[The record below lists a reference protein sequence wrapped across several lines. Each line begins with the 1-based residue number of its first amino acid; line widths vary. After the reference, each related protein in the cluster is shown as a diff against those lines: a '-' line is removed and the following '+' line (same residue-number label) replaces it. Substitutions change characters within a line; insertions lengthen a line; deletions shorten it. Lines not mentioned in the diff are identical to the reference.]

1 MKRVFNILTIL
12 LCIQE
17 AVHAQQKKLQVGD
30 TLPPMVLSNLL
41 NYPAKEIRLPDHSGK
56 WLILDL
62 WTTGCGAC
70 VEAFPKIK
78 QLQNEFAGEVE
89 WLMITM
95 QSKEKITHFLQ
106 KRKILTGLGMS
117 LPVVCGDSLL
127 NNYFQPN
134 GYPHCV
140 WIDETGVI
148 RSVTGGMEVTE
159 EHVRSILRN
168 KNFQMDQKDD
178 STVIINIDSPL
189 YNYGN
194 NASGKELKWSTTL
207 SKYMHYIPWMEGF
220 HISDSIS
227 SITAFNESIKRL
239 YQIAFN
245 DDTGYGDLYYLA
257 DSRLEF
263 NIKDTTKYVFKINGE
278 YQYEN
283 FYCYQAILPRKS
295 VKELKLIMQADLK
308 KYFGL
313 NARMIKKNRLCWV
326 LSAKDTM
333 LFKSKG
339 GKESSYWDGSNYEAS
354 FTNCSFNEVRSYFEH
369 VLLQF
374 STFPLM
380 NEISC
385 NENVDMVLENIEV
398 RNVNSLVTALRK
410 YEISLKLEYRPIDVL
425 VIDEPKNEN

>member
-1 MKRVFNILTIL
+1 MKRTFIILTIL

-17 AVHAQQKKLQVGD
+17 AIHAQQKRLQVGD
-30 TLPPMVLSNLL
+30 TLPQMVLSNLL
-41 NYPAKEIRLPDHSGK
+41 NCPAKQITIPANSGK
-56 WLILDL
+56 WLILEL

-70 VEAFPKIK
+70 VKAFPKIK
-78 QLQNEFAGEVE
+78 QLQDEFAGKVE
-89 WLMITM
+89 WLLVTT
-95 QSKEKITHFLQ
+95 QPKEEIIHFLQ
-106 KRKILTGLGMS
+106 KRKKLTGLGMS

-127 NNYFQPN
+127 NNYFQPD

-148 RSVTGGMEVTE
+148 RSVTGGMEVTGAHIE
-159 EHVRSILRN
+159 SILRN

-178 STVIINIDSPL
+178 STVTVNIDSPL

-207 SKYMHYIPWMEGF
+207 SKYMHYIPWIEGF

-245 DDTGYGDLYYLA
+245 DDTGYGDLYYLN
-257 DSRLEF
+257 DNRLEF

-278 YQYEN
+278 YQYDN
-283 FYCYQAILPRKS
+283 FYCYQAILPRMS

-313 NARMIKKNRLCWV
+313 NARMIKMNRLCWV

-339 GKESSYWDGSNYEAS
+339 GKESGNWDGSS
-354 FTNCSFNEVRSYFEH
+354 FTSKFTNAPFEEVRSYIQYQQIGLSPYPFI
-369 VLLQF
+369 
-374 STFPLM
+374 
-380 NEISC
+380 NEINC
-385 NENVDMVLENIEV
+385 NENVDLTLEGLIQNEPNTLI
-398 RNVNSLVTALRK
+398 RALK
-410 YEISLKLEYRPIDVL
+410 KNGIMLKLENRDIDVL
-425 VIDEPKNEN
+425 VIDEPSNEN